1 MKNTQKKI
9 AIVIMLLALTAL
21 AGPVLAAE
29 AADVP
34 PEIPIEAIKAIW
46 AFAIA
51 TPMGFL
57 MAFLTCLAGY
67 ASKTPPE
74 DFRLD
79 CFLYMALISII
90 IGAIFMYSGLPQQSA
105 AIFVMTWLGNGFITW
120 YVWKGTKIFAA
131 IITKRFLPT
140 PEGPPTTT

>member
-1 MKNTQKKI
+1 MI
-9 AIVIMLLALTAL
+9 LVLAAL
-21 AGPVLAAE
+21 ACPAFAAE

-74 DFRLD
+74 NFKLD
-79 CFLYMALISII
+79 HFLYTALISII
-90 IGAIFMYSGLPQQSA
+90 IGSIFLYSGLPQQSA
-105 AIFVMTWLGNGFITW
+105 TIFVVTWLADGFISW

-131 IITKRFLPT
+131 IITKRFLPA
-140 PEGPPTTT
+140 PEGPPTK